1 MFLCAATPQMQ
12 RAADNV
18 PPACVCL
25 KHVAELHLCELPLQ
39 PHGGISQ
46 TDWFIYWSLITHQWF
61 WFRTGSEPSL
71 DHLSVSETS
80 ASSAELRPTERH
92 CPALPRPAPPCPAL
106 PRPLHLT
113 STSPPHLL
121 TSSQVKHC
129 LFLHTGLTH
138 QTSLHSVTFLSLSLT
153 SAIRLYVFTY
163 ISIFFMRKLK
173 MS

>member
-92 CPALPRPAPPCPAL
+92 CPALPRPAPPP
-106 PRPLHLT
+106 PPHLHLT
-113 STSPPHLL
+113 SSPPHLL
-121 TSSQVKHC
+121 T
-129 LFLHTGLTH
+129 GEA
-138 QTSLHSVTFLSLSLT
+138 LSLFAHRINSPNF
-153 SAIRLYVFTY
+153 FTLCN
-163 ISIFFMRKLK
+163 ISFTLSHF
-173 MS
+173 SY

>member
-92 CPALPRPAPPCPAL
+92 CPALPRP
-106 PRPLHLT
+106 LHLT

>member
-25 KHVAELHLCELPLQ
+25 KHVAELRLCELPLQ

-92 CPALPRPAPPCPAL
+92 CPAP
-106 PRPLHLT
+106 
-113 STSPPHLL
+113 STSPPPHLL

-129 LFLHTGLTH
+129 LFLQTGLTH